1 MPQLVCGKCEGVSK
15 AAELRAFVKETCAEF
30 NLTRKCDLLA
40 FTLQKHASKEKVTC
54 DACFLVHTAVCI
66 VRFIETR
73 KYVWMLVHLKQ
84 IRVCVY
90 SITWLKVVYFDAVS
104 SHVDSA
110 VNLSDI
116 QTRNSE
122 LREAFSLVRN
132 SDLQVLAVCSVSS
145 VFELFCILFA

>member
-1 MPQLVCGKCEGVSK
+1 MC
-15 AAELRAFVKETCAEF
+15 
-30 NLTRKCDLLA
+30 
-40 FTLQKHASKEKVTC
+40 
-54 DACFLVHTAVCI
+54 
-66 VRFIETR
+66 
-73 KYVWMLVHLKQ
+73 
-84 IRVCVY
+84 VCVY
-90 SITWLKVVYFDAVS
+90 SITWLKVDYFDAVS

-122 LREAFSLVRN
+122 LREALSLVRN